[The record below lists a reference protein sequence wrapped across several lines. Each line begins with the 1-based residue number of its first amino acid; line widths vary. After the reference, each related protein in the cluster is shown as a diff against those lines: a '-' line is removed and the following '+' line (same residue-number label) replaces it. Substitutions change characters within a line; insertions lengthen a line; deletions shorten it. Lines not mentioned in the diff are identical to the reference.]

1 MVAKKYPIPNE
12 VARQEVIAEIY
23 VILGSFSLETLKSLR
38 SEMCAKCSQRS
49 LDTLLRLREF
59 GATEWGS

>member
-1 MVAKKYPIPNE
+1 MVAKKYPMSKE
-12 VARQEVIAEIY
+12 VARQEVIAEIN
-23 VILGSFSLETLKSLR
+23 VILGSFSSETLKSLH

-59 GATEWGS
+59 GS